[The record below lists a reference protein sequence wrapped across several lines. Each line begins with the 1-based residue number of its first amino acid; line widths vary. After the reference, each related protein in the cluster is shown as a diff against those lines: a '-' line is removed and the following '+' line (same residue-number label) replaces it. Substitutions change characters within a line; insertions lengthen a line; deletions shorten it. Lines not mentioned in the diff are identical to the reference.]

1 MCTEIEPK
9 MKNKH
14 HIIPKY
20 MGGSDDPN
28 NLVEVTLTQHA
39 MFHYCNWQL
48 WGNLEDKIAWRAI
61 SGQISI
67 EEVIYESRKLGG
79 INCHKNN
86 PDHIKNLKRTGNPH
100 KLWRGTPPEMRDVI
114 AKKIQKTKGT
124 QVTFIDTLSGET
136 KTFPSLKSA
145 REYYKFGMTTIRKL
159 YSGKL
164 PMYKNISLLRV

>member
-1 MCTEIEPK
+1 
-9 MKNKH
+9 
-14 HIIPKY
+14 
-20 MGGSDDPN
+20 MGGSDNPS

-39 MFHYCNWQL
+39 MFHYCNWRL

-61 SGQISI
+61 SGKISI
-67 EEVIYESRKLGG
+67 EEVIYESKKLGG

-86 PDHIKNLKRTGNPH
+86 PNHIKYLKRTGNPH

-124 QVTFIDTLSGET
+124 LVTFIDIISGET

-159 YSGKL
+159 YSGEL
-164 PMYKNISLLRV
+164 TVYKNISLLRD